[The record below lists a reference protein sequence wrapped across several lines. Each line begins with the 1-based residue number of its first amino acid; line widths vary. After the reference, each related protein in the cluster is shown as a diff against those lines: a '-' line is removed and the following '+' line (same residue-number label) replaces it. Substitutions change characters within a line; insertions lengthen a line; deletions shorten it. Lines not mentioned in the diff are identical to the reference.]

1 VARRPIADA
10 LGDGARRPWEPWPR
24 PPNAAAVSPYDATV
38 TSPLAA
44 PLTLP
49 CGAVLPNR
57 IAKAA
62 MTEALGDGHDDA
74 TPALERLYRR
84 WSGGGAGLL
93 ISGHL
98 LVDRRFLEQAGNV
111 VLDDDTDVT
120 ALRAWVAAGTHA
132 GNHLWAQLNHPGR
145 QTTRFHSDRPVAP
158 SAVKLPIRGFFA
170 RPRALEEAEIVE
182 LIAAFARSAGIARRA
197 GFTGVQVHAAHGYL
211 ISQFLS
217 PRTNRRDDA
226 WGGPLEGRA
235 RFLLEVVRAVR
246 AEVGRGFP
254 VAVKINSSDF
264 QRGGFEHHDAVEV
277 ARLLAAEGIDLLE
290 ISGGT
295 YERVAFAGEHGGRPN
310 PETPGDP
317 RSAAARAREVP
328 GDPRSP
334 ATRAREAYFVA
345 YAQAIRAAMPGVPLM
360 VSGGF
365 RTPAYMAEVLRAGEA
380 DVLGIAR
387 PFCVE
392 PEFPARLLAGSPDP
406 LPSPEERIR
415 IGRGWVG
422 PHSPSADVR
431 AYHAQAAIAWF
442 YRQIERLGAG
452 EEPESRPGAGV
463 PVLLRY
469 LWREWRRARRR
480 RELGEAR
487 RAA

>member
-1 VARRPIADA
+1 M
-10 LGDGARRPWEPWPR
+10 
-24 PPNAAAVSPYDATV
+24 

-62 MTEALGDGHDDA
+62 MTEALGDLRDDA

-84 WSGGGAGLL
+84 WSDGGAGLL

-98 LVDRRFLEQAGNV
+98 MVDRRFLEQAGNV
-111 VLDDDTDVT
+111 VLDDETDET
-120 ALRAWVAAGTHA
+120 KLRAWTTAGTR
-132 GNHLWAQLNHPGR
+132 GDNHFWAQLNHPGR

-158 SAVKLPIRGFFA
+158 SAVALSVRGFFA
-170 RPRALEEAEIVE
+170 RPRALEEAEIAL
-182 LIAAFARSAGIARRA
+182 LIAAFARSARIARHA

-217 PRTNRRDDA
+217 PRTNRRTDG
-226 WGGPLEGRA
+226 WGGSLENRA
-235 RFLLEVVRAVR
+235 RFLIEVVRAVR
-246 AEVGRGFP
+246 AAVGPGCP
-254 VAVKINSSDF
+254 VAVKLNSSDF
-264 QRGGFEHHDAVEV
+264 QRGGFESGEAVEV
-277 ARLLAAEGIDLLE
+277 ARMLAVEGIDLLE

-295 YERVAFAGEHGGRPN
+295 HERVAFAGQRRGAFAGHGRGAAVDVR
-310 PETPGDP
+310 TAAADP
-317 RSAAARAREVP
+317 RAA
-328 GDPRSP
+328 
-334 ATRAREAYFVA
+334 ATRAREAYFLE
-345 YAQAIRAAMPGVPLM
+345 YAHAIRAAAPGVPLM

-365 RTPAYMAEVLRAGEA
+365 RTPAFMADALRAGEA

-392 PEFPARLLAGSPDP
+392 PGFPARLLAGSPDP
-406 LPSPEERIR
+406 LPNPEERIR
-415 IGRGWVG
+415 AGRGWAG
-422 PHSPSADVR
+422 PHSPSANLR
-431 AYHAQAAIAWF
+431 AYNAQAATAWF

-452 EEPESRPGAGV
+452 EEPEGRPGAGV

-469 LWREWRRARRR
+469 LWREWRRARQ
-480 RELGEAR
+480 R
-487 RAA
+487 RALRESRSRG

>member
-1 VARRPIADA
+1 M
-10 LGDGARRPWEPWPR
+10 
-24 PPNAAAVSPYDATV
+24 

-62 MTEALGDGHDDA
+62 MTEALGDMRDNA
-74 TPALERLYRR
+74 TPELERLYRR
-84 WSGGGAGLL
+84 WSDGGAGLL

-111 VLDDDTDVT
+111 VLDDETDEAT
-120 ALRAWVAAGTHA
+120 LRTWVAAGTRG
-132 GNHLWAQLNHPGR
+132 GNHFWAQLNHPGR
-145 QTTRFHSDRPVAP
+145 QTTRFHTDRPVAP
-158 SAVKLPIRGFFA
+158 SAVPLEVHGFFA
-170 RPRALEEAEIVE
+170 RPRALHEAEISD
-182 LIAAFARSAGIARRA
+182 LIAAFAHSAAIARRV

-217 PRTNRRDDA
+217 PRTNHRHDA
-226 WGGPLEGRA
+226 WGGPLDGRA

-246 AEVGRGFP
+246 AAVGP
-254 VAVKINSSDF
+254 DYPLAVKLNSSDF
-264 QRGGFEHHDAVEV
+264 QRGGFEHGDAIEV
-277 ARLLAAEGIDLLE
+277 ARLLAAEHIDLLE

-295 YERVAFAGEHGGRPN
+295 YERVVFAGHGARPSA
-310 PETPGDP
+310 GDGAQAAIDP
-317 RSAAARAREVP
+317 RST
-328 GDPRSP
+328 
-334 ATRAREAYFVA
+334 ATRAREAFFLH
-345 YAQAIRAAMPGVPLM
+345 YAKAIRDAMPGVPLM

-365 RTPAYMAEVLRAGEA
+365 RTPAFMAEVLRNAEA

-392 PEFPARLLAGSPDP
+392 PGFPTRLLAGSPDP
-406 LPSPEERIR
+406 LPSPERRIR
-415 IGRGWVG
+415 IGPGWIG
-422 PHSPSADVR
+422 PHSPSTDLR
-431 AYHAQAAIAWF
+431 AYNAQAATAWF

-452 EEPESRPGAGV
+452 EEPASRPGAAI

-469 LWREWRRARRR
+469 LWRERRRAGQRRALRERRR
-480 RELGEAR
+480 RA
-487 RAA
+487 

>member
-1 VARRPIADA
+1 
-10 LGDGARRPWEPWPR
+10 
-24 PPNAAAVSPYDATV
+24 V

-49 CGAVLPNR
+49 CGVVLPNR

-62 MTEALGDGHDDA
+62 MTEALGDLRDDA

-84 WSGGGAGLL
+84 WSDGGAGLL

-98 LVDRRFLEQAGNV
+98 MVDRRFLEQAGNV
-111 VLDDDTDVT
+111 VLDDETDET
-120 ALRAWVAAGTHA
+120 KLRAWVAAGA
-132 GNHLWAQLNHPGR
+132 GGGNQFWAQLNHPGR

-158 SAVKLPIRGFFA
+158 SAVTVPVRGFFA
-170 RPRALEEAEIVE
+170 RPRALEEAEIALLV
-182 LIAAFARSAGIARRA
+182 AAFARAAEIALRA

-217 PRTNRRDDA
+217 PRTNRRTDA
-226 WGGPLEGRA
+226 WGGPLENRA

-246 AEVGRGFP
+246 AAVGPGFP
-254 VAVKINSSDF
+254 VAVKLNSSDF
-264 QRGGFEHHDAVEV
+264 KRGGFEHDDAVEV
-277 ARLLAAEGIDLLE
+277 ARMLAAEGIDLLE

-295 YERVAFAGEHGGRPN
+295 YERVAFAGHRRAFAGHRRVTGA
-310 PETPGDP
+310 DP
-317 RSAAARAREVP
+317 RAA
-328 GDPRSP
+328 
-334 ATRAREAYFVA
+334 ATRAREAYFLE
-345 YAQAIRAAMPGVPLM
+345 YAHAIRAATPGVPLM

-365 RTPAYMAEVLRAGEA
+365 RTPAVMGEVLRAGEA

-392 PEFPARLLAGSPDP
+392 PDFPARLLAGSPEP
-406 LPSPEERIR
+406 LPGPEARIR
-415 IGRGWVG
+415 VGYGWIG
-422 PHSPSADVR
+422 PHSPSANLR
-431 AYHAQAAIAWF
+431 AYNAQAATAWF

-452 EEPESRPGAGV
+452 EEPERRPGAGV

-469 LWREWRRARRR
+469 LWREWRRARQRRALRDARR
-480 RELGEAR
+480 RA
-487 RAA
+487 

>member
-1 VARRPIADA
+1 
-10 LGDGARRPWEPWPR
+10 
-24 PPNAAAVSPYDATV
+24 V

-62 MTEALGDGHDDA
+62 MTEALGDLRDDA
-74 TPALERLYRR
+74 TPELERLYRR
-84 WSGGGAGLL
+84 WSLGGAGLL
-93 ISGHL
+93 ITGHVM
-98 LVDRRFLEQAGNV
+98 VDRRFLEQAGNV
-111 VLDDDTDVT
+111 VLDDETDET
-120 ALRAWVAAGTHA
+120 RLRAWVAAGTEG

-145 QTTRFHSDRPVAP
+145 QTTRFHSERPVAP
-158 SAVKLPIRGFFA
+158 SAVALPVRGFFA
-170 RPRALEEAEIVE
+170 RPRALEESEIGE

-217 PRTNRRDDA
+217 PRTNRRSDA
-226 WGGPLEGRA
+226 WGGPLEHRA

-246 AEVGRGFP
+246 AAVGAGYP
-254 VAVKINSSDF
+254 VAVKLNSSDF
-264 QRGGFEHHDAVEV
+264 QRGGFEHREAVEV
-277 ARLLAAEGIDLLE
+277 ARMLAAEAIDLLE

-295 YERVAFAGEHGGRPN
+295 YERVAFAGQRRVAFAGQRRAAAA
-310 PETPGDP
+310 DP
-317 RSAAARAREVP
+317 RAA
-328 GDPRSP
+328 
-334 ATRAREAYFVA
+334 ATRAREAYFLE
-345 YAQAIRAAMPGVPLM
+345 YAHAIRAAMPGVPLM

-365 RTPAYMAEVLRAGEA
+365 RTPAVMGEVLRAGEA

-392 PEFPARLLAGSPDP
+392 PDSPARLLAGSPEP

-415 IGRGWVG
+415 VGYGWTG
-422 PHSPSADVR
+422 PHSPSADLR
-431 AYHAQAAIAWF
+431 AYNAQAATAWF

-452 EEPESRPGAGV
+452 EEPERRPGAGV

-469 LWREWRRARRR
+469 LWREWRRARQRR
-480 RELGEAR
+480 ASRVAR
-487 RAA
+487 RLA

>member
-1 VARRPIADA
+1 
-10 LGDGARRPWEPWPR
+10 
-24 PPNAAAVSPYDATV
+24 V

-62 MTEALGDGHDDA
+62 MTEALGDLRDDA
-74 TPALERLYRR
+74 TPELARLYRR

-93 ISGHL
+93 ITGHVM
-98 LVDRRFLEQAGNV
+98 VDRRFLEQAGNV
-111 VLDDDTDVT
+111 VLDDETDET
-120 ALRAWVAAGTHA
+120 RLRAWVAAGTEG

-145 QTTRFHSDRPVAP
+145 QTTRFHSDRPIAP
-158 SAVKLPIRGFFA
+158 SAVALPVRGFFA
-170 RPRALEEAEIVE
+170 RPRAIEEAEIGE
-182 LIAAFARSAGIARRA
+182 LIAAFARSAGIARRV

-217 PRTNRRDDA
+217 PRSNRRSDA
-226 WGGPLEGRA
+226 WGGSLERRA

-246 AEVGRGFP
+246 AAVGPDYP
-254 VAVKINSSDF
+254 VAVKLNSSDF
-264 QRGGFEHHDAVEV
+264 QRGGFEHREAVEV
-277 ARLLAAEGIDLLE
+277 ARMLAAEGIDLLE

-295 YERVAFAGEHGGRPN
+295 YERVAFAGHRRFAAA
-310 PETPGDP
+310 DP
-317 RSAAARAREVP
+317 RAA
-328 GDPRSP
+328 
-334 ATRAREAYFVA
+334 ATRAREAYFLE
-345 YAQAIRAAMPGVPLM
+345 YAHAIRAAMHGVPLM

-365 RTPAYMAEVLRAGEA
+365 RTPAVMGEVLRAGEA

-392 PEFPARLLAGSPDP
+392 PDFPARLLAGSPEP

-415 IGRGWVG
+415 VGYGWTG
-422 PHSPSADVR
+422 PHSPSADLR
-431 AYHAQAAIAWF
+431 AYNAQAATAWF

-452 EEPESRPGAGV
+452 EEPERRPGAGV

-469 LWREWRRARRR
+469 LWREWRRARQRR
-480 RELGEAR
+480 ASRVAR
-487 RAA
+487 RLA

>member
-1 VARRPIADA
+1 
-10 LGDGARRPWEPWPR
+10 
-24 PPNAAAVSPYDATV
+24 
-38 TSPLAA
+38 
-44 PLTLP
+44 
-49 CGAVLPNR
+49 
-57 IAKAA
+57 
-62 MTEALGDGHDDA
+62 
-74 TPALERLYRR
+74 
-84 WSGGGAGLL
+84 
-93 ISGHL
+93 
-98 LVDRRFLEQAGNV
+98 
-111 VLDDDTDVT
+111 
-120 ALRAWVAAGTHA
+120 
-132 GNHLWAQLNHPGR
+132 
-145 QTTRFHSDRPVAP
+145 VAP
-158 SAVKLPIRGFFA
+158 SAVQLPIRGFFA
-170 RPRALEEAEIVE
+170 RPRALAEAEIVD

-211 ISQFLS
+211 IGQFLS

-246 AEVGRGFP
+246 VEVGRDFP
-254 VAVKINSSDF
+254 LAVKLNSSDF
-264 QRGGFEHHDAVEV
+264 QRGGFEHREAVEV

-290 ISGGT
+290 VSGGT
-295 YERVAFAGEHGGRPN
+295 YERVAFAGASGGRSNREAAADRRSPATRAA
-310 PETPGDP
+310 ETPVDP
-317 RSAAARAREVP
+317 RSA
-328 GDPRSP
+328 
-334 ATRAREAYFVA
+334 ATRAREAYFLA

-365 RTPAYMAEVLRAGEA
+365 RTPAFMAEVLRAGEA

-392 PEFPARLLAGSPDP
+392 PEFAARLLAGSPEP

-431 AYHAQAAIAWF
+431 AYNAQAAIAWF

-452 EEPESRPGAGV
+452 EEPQSRPGAGV

-480 RELGEAR
+480 QELRVAR

>member
-1 VARRPIADA
+1 M
-10 LGDGARRPWEPWPR
+10 
-24 PPNAAAVSPYDATV
+24 

-62 MTEALGDGHDDA
+62 MTEALGDLRDDA

-84 WSGGGAGLL
+84 WSDGGAGLL
-93 ISGHL
+93 ISGHVM
-98 LVDRRFLEQAGNV
+98 VDRRFLEQAGNV
-111 VLDDDTDVT
+111 VLDHETDET
-120 ALRAWVAAGTHA
+120 KLRAWVAAGTHG

-158 SAVKLPIRGFFA
+158 SAVALPVRGFFA
-170 RPRALEEAEIVE
+170 RPRALEESEIGE

-217 PRTNRRDDA
+217 PRSNRRSDA
-226 WGGPLEGRA
+226 WGGSLERRA

-246 AEVGRGFP
+246 AAVGPGYP
-254 VAVKINSSDF
+254 VAVKLNSSDF
-264 QRGGFEHHDAVEV
+264 QRGGFEHDDAVEV
-277 ARLLAAEGIDLLE
+277 ARMLAAEGIGLLE

-295 YERVAFAGEHGGRPN
+295 YERVAFAGQRRVAFVGQGADAGLGGRASVA
-310 PETPGDP
+310 EP
-317 RSAAARAREVP
+317 RAA
-328 GDPRSP
+328 
-334 ATRAREAYFVA
+334 ATRAREAYFLE
-345 YAQAIRAAMPGVPLM
+345 YAHAIRAATPGVPLM

-365 RTPAYMAEVLRAGEA
+365 RTPAFMAEVLGAGEA

-392 PEFPARLLAGSPDP
+392 PGFPARLLAGSTEP

-415 IGRGWVG
+415 IGRGWAG
-422 PHSPSADVR
+422 PHSPSADLR
-431 AYHAQAAIAWF
+431 AYNAQAATAWF

-452 EEPESRPGAGV
+452 EEPERRPGTGV

-469 LWREWRRARRR
+469 LWREWRRARQRR
-480 RELGEAR
+480 ASRAAR
-487 RAA
+487 RVA

>member
-1 VARRPIADA
+1 
-10 LGDGARRPWEPWPR
+10 
-24 PPNAAAVSPYDATV
+24 V

-62 MTEALGDGHDDA
+62 MTEALGDLHDDA

-84 WSGGGAGLL
+84 WSDGGAGLL

-98 LVDRRFLEQAGNV
+98 MIDRRFLEQAGNV
-111 VLDDDTDVT
+111 VLDDETDEA
-120 ALRAWVAAGTHA
+120 ALRAWVAAGTHG
-132 GNHLWAQLNHPGR
+132 GNHFWAQLNHPGR

-158 SAVKLPIRGFFA
+158 SAVTVPVRGFFA
-170 RPRALEEAEIVE
+170 RPRALEEGEIAL
-182 LIAAFARSAGIARRA
+182 LIAAFARSARIARRA

-217 PRTNRRDDA
+217 PRTNRRTDA
-226 WGGPLEGRA
+226 WGGPLENRA

-246 AEVGRGFP
+246 AAVGPGCP
-254 VAVKINSSDF
+254 VAVKLNSSDF
-264 QRGGFEHHDAVEV
+264 QRGGFESGEAVEV
-277 ARLLAAEGIDLLE
+277 ARMLAVEGIDLLE

-295 YERVAFAGEHGGRPN
+295 YERVAFAGHKRGAAVDGRAAAA
-310 PETPGDP
+310 DP
-317 RSAAARAREVP
+317 RAA
-328 GDPRSP
+328 
-334 ATRAREAYFVA
+334 ATRAREAYFLE
-345 YAQAIRAAMPGVPLM
+345 YAHAIRAAAPGVPLM
-360 VSGGF
+360 VSGGL
-365 RTPAYMAEVLRAGEA
+365 RTPAVMDEALRAGEA

-392 PEFPARLLAGSPDP
+392 PGFPARLLAGSLDP
-406 LPSPEERIR
+406 LPSPELRIR
-415 IGRGWVG
+415 VGRGWAG
-422 PHSPSADVR
+422 PNSPSANLR
-431 AYHAQAAIAWF
+431 AYNAQATTAWF

-452 EEPESRPGAGV
+452 EEFERRPGAGV

-469 LWREWRRARRR
+469 LWREWRRARQRRALREVRR
-480 RELGEAR
+480 RT
-487 RAA
+487 

>member
-1 VARRPIADA
+1 
-10 LGDGARRPWEPWPR
+10 
-24 PPNAAAVSPYDATV
+24 V

-44 PLTLP
+44 PLRLP

-62 MTEALGDGHDDA
+62 MTEALGDGRDDA
-74 TPALERLYRR
+74 TPELERLYRR
-84 WSGGGAGLL
+84 WSEGGAGLL

-111 VLDDDTDVT
+111 VLDDRTDEA
-120 ALRAWVAAGTHA
+120 ALRAWVAAGTRS
-132 GNHLWAQLNHPGR
+132 GNHFWAQLNHPGR
-145 QTTRFHSDRPVAP
+145 QTTRFHSERPVAP
-158 SAVKLPIRGFFA
+158 SAVTLPIRGFFA
-170 RPRALEEAEIVE
+170 RPRALEEHEIVA
-182 LIAAFARSAGIARRA
+182 LIAAFGRSAAIAKRA

-217 PRTNRRDDA
+217 PRTNRRDDG
-226 WGGPLEGRA
+226 WGGPLEARA

-246 AEVGRGFP
+246 AEVGP
-254 VAVKINSSDF
+254 AYPLAVKLNSSDF
-264 QRGGFEHHDAVEV
+264 QRGGFDHHDAIEV

-295 YERVAFAGEHGGRPN
+295 YERVAFAGEPGGRSDAAAPV
-310 PETPGDP
+310 DP
-317 RSAAARAREVP
+317 RSA
-328 GDPRSP
+328 
-334 ATRAREAYFVA
+334 ATRAREAYFLE

-365 RTPAYMAEVLRAGEA
+365 RTPAFMTEVLRAGEA

-392 PEFPARLLAGSPDP
+392 PGFPARLLAGSTHP

-415 IGRGWVG
+415 IGRGWLG
-422 PHSPSADVR
+422 PHSPSADLR
-431 AYHAQAAIAWF
+431 AYNAQAGIAWF

-452 EEPESRPGAGV
+452 AEPESRPGAGV

-480 RELGEAR
+480 RGLREAR
-487 RAA
+487 VSA

>member
-1 VARRPIADA
+1 
-10 LGDGARRPWEPWPR
+10 
-24 PPNAAAVSPYDATV
+24 V

-49 CGAVLPNR
+49 CGAVLANR

-62 MTEALGDGHDDA
+62 MTEALGDLRDDA

-84 WSGGGAGLL
+84 WSDGGAGLL
-93 ISGHL
+93 VSGHL
-98 LVDRRFLEQAGNV
+98 MVDRRFLEQAGNV
-111 VLDDDTDVT
+111 VLDDASDEA

-132 GNHLWAQLNHPGR
+132 GNHFWAQLNHPGR

-158 SAVKLPIRGFFA
+158 SAVALPVRGFFA
-170 RPRALEEAEIVE
+170 RPRALTEAEIAE
-182 LIAAFARSAGIARRA
+182 LIGAFARAAAIARRV

-217 PRTNRRDDA
+217 PHTNRRTDA
-226 WGGPLEGRA
+226 WGGPLERRA

-246 AEVGRGFP
+246 AGVGPGFP
-254 VAVKINSSDF
+254 VAVKLNSSDF
-264 QRGGFEHHDAVEV
+264 QRGGFEHREAVEV
-277 ARLLAAEGIDLLE
+277 ARMLAAEGIDLLE

-295 YERVAFAGEHGGRPN
+295 YEQVAFAGQRRPASAEQRR
-310 PETPGDP
+310 PASAERRRHDP
-317 RSAAARAREVP
+317 RAA
-328 GDPRSP
+328 
-334 ATRAREAYFVA
+334 ATRAREAYFLE
-345 YAQAIRAAMPGVPLM
+345 YAQAIRGAMPGVPLM

-365 RTPAYMAEVLRAGEA
+365 RTPAFMAEVLHAGEA

-392 PEFPARLLAGSPDP
+392 PEFPARLLAGSADP
-406 LPSPEERIR
+406 LPSPETRIR
-415 IGRGWVG
+415 VGRGWAG
-422 PHSPSADVR
+422 PHSPSADLR
-431 AYHAQAAIAWF
+431 AYNAQAATAWF

-452 EEPESRPGAGV
+452 QEPETRPGAGV

-469 LWREWRRARRR
+469 LWREARRARQ
-480 RELGEAR
+480 R
-487 RAA
+487 RALRRMTRPTRP